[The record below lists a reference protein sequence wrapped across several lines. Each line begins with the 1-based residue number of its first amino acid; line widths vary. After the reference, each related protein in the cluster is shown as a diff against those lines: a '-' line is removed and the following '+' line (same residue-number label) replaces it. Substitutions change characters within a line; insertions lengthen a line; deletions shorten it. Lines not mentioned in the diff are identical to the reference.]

1 MSGFDTTHWSTVL
14 AAGSQSTGRSRRAL
28 ATLCQ
33 TYWYPLYAYLR
44 RRGHSVED
52 AEDLT
57 QGFFTRMLD
66 KGTLGAADP
75 GRGRFRSFLLASL
88 QHYVSHERERE
99 GAEKRGGSTAH
110 VPLLLDDAEGQY
122 RQEPLDDRT
131 LEVLFDR
138 RWALTVL
145 VGERRDSPARWGRRR
160 HPARMP
166 AKWSIPDTS
175 RTDAA
180 G

>member
-14 AAGSQSTGRSRRAL
+14 AAGSQSTRPRSRRAL

-57 QGFFTRMLD
+57 QGFFTRMFD

-75 GRGRFRSFLLASL
+75 DRGRFRFFLLASL
-88 QHYVSHERERE
+88 QHYVSNERER
-99 GAEKRGGSTAH
+99 RGRRETGRVCGSCA
-110 VPLLLDDAEGQY
+110 A
-122 RQEPLDDRT
+122 
-131 LEVLFDR
+131 
-138 RWALTVL
+138 A
-145 VGERRDSPARWGRRR
+145 AGRRR
-160 HPARMP
+160 GTVPQGTGR
-166 AKWSIPDTS
+166 
-175 RTDAA
+175 
-180 G
+180 